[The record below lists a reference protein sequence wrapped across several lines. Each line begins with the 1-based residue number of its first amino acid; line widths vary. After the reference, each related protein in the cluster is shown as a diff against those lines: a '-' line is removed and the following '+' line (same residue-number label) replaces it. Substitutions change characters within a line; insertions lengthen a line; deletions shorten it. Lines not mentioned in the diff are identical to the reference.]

1 MARALV
7 AGKNYEL
14 SVYKNPKVG
23 KNPPV
28 WYYGEEVPKDRRWS
42 PLPLVVARYQEFSP
56 VVDGANQM
64 ALHMRQLGKQTT
76 WSHVVRAFIV
86 RYTARNAFA
95 TATASRLVDA
105 TTTIWEFQ

>member
-42 PLPLVVARYQEFSP
+42 PLPPVVARYQEFSQESSFVRFCGSEP
-56 VVDGANQM
+56 HIGQYCC
-64 ALHMRQLGKQTT
+64 AL
-76 WSHVVRAFIV
+76 
-86 RYTARNAFA
+86 
-95 TATASRLVDA
+95 
-105 TTTIWEFQ
+105 